1 MLFSAIWGCA
11 LLADCAARLAGACT
25 LPVATMA
32 WLSTVMVLAAVGVG
46 IVAGS
51 VAARPI
57 QKMIDAAAAVSLP
70 ARTAAERRP
79 GRATSSAAAGSGGI
93 LLGRR
98 ACSRPGRLVLLGDE
112 VAVAEGRH
120 AGDEQDEPED
130 HAG

>member
-1 MLFSAIWGCA
+1 M
-11 LLADCAARLAGACT
+11 ADCAARLAGAYT

-70 ARTAAERRP
+70 ARTAAERPAWP
-79 GRATSSAAAGSGGI
+79 GNFFSRYRQRGNLAWASGLQSPGAPG
-93 LLGRR
+93 LARR
-98 ACSRPGRLVLLGDE
+98 
-112 VAVAEGRH
+112 
-120 AGDEQDEPED
+120 
-130 HAG
+130 